1 MSQPH
6 NTMHACVGSLGFRA
20 STSLQEA
27 TIVKNGELGQAL
39 LDHDCLEEGY
49 LYMQVKIEVFIC
61 KINFIF
67 LKIVLDH
74 TQTELGLILLQNSS

>member
-27 TIVKNGELGQAL
+27 TIVKNGELG
-39 LDHDCLEEGY
+39 
-49 LYMQVKIEVFIC
+49 
-61 KINFIF
+61 
-67 LKIVLDH
+67 
-74 TQTELGLILLQNSS
+74 